1 LSTVNKVKIL
11 ATIALVALAAVG
23 TYVIMHIGIDTT
35 VDFLLTTGIAGLG
48 LILIA
53 AAIVGLGVCL
63 YAIWVEMRSS

>member
-35 VDFLLTTGIAGLG
+35 VDFLLATFRAT
-48 LILIA
+48 LIA

-63 YAIWVEMRSS
+63 FAVWLETRSQ